1 MLPSVFTK
9 KTLYQESVLRRPRTP
24 PCAGVDILQYE
35 EVAVVGEELKKIS
48 FEHTP
53 LSTHDVQR

>member
-35 EVAVVGEELKKIS
+35 ELAIVGEELLRIIIYDIRRPPS
-48 FEHTP
+48 
-53 LSTHDVQR
+53 STTH